1 MEVVLLIIRL
11 LLFAILAIAGI
22 GKLLDRE
29 GSEKAVKAFGTPEPL
44 VKTLAVLL
52 PIAELIFGF
61 CLLFVSFS
69 WIGAAGAL
77 LLLVTFIGGMLI
89 QMIKGEAPDCHCF
102 GQIHSEPVGPKS
114 LIRNIVIA
122 ILPIVLLLSGR
133 HNQGFALG
141 ETNAAIASNVVL
153 AAVVVTVFVGV
164 VYLLKLVKENA
175 ALKRQFDLI
184 EMLETG
190 GTLIERDEAGDPT
203 DSLPIG
209 APFPDFTLPDTS
221 GKSVSFNHLIA
232 DPIPKLFLFVG
243 PDCRPCKAM
252 LDEFAD
258 WKREFAGKVRLV
270 FVSKGTADENLE
282 RFGDDLS
289 TGMLLQNKMEFASLL
304 HIKWTPAAIY
314 VGSDGNIASHPAVG
328 DMAIRDLVAK
338 LRTEDISKPGYHVK
352 NNAKRGRVK
361 IGEAIP
367 EFAATD
373 ISGNAITRQTL
384 MGKTTLAFFL
394 STTCSYCG
402 EVVDQI
408 RKWENSADRNGTN
421 AIMFSEGDIETHRN
435 YGLSTPIVID
445 EGYKLSSNFG
455 MFGVPSAVLID
466 ESGTIASETAV
477 GGPMIWSLIGR
488 KPE

>member
-11 LLFAILAIAGI
+11 LLFAILAVAGI

-44 VKTLAVLL
+44 VKTFAILL

-69 WIGAAGAL
+69 WIGAIGAL
-77 LLLVTFIGGMLI
+77 LLMVTFIGGMLI

-114 LIRNIVIA
+114 LIRNILIA
-122 ILPIVLLLSGR
+122 ILPIVLLISGR
-133 HNQGFALG
+133 PNQGYALG
-141 ETNAAIASNVVL
+141 DTNGAIAANVVL
-153 AAVVVTVFVGV
+153 ALVVVAVFIGA
-164 VYLLKLVKENA
+164 VYILRLTKENA
-175 ALKRQFDLI
+175 VLKRQLDLI

-209 APFPDFTLPDTS
+209 APFPDFTLPDTA
-221 GKSVSFNHLIA
+221 GKFVTFDHLLA

-252 LDEFAD
+252 LEEFAE
-258 WKREFAGKVRLV
+258 WKREFEGKVRIV
-270 FVSKGTADENLE
+270 FVSKGTVEENFE
-282 RFGDDLS
+282 RFGVDIS
-289 TGMLLQNKMEFASLL
+289 TGMLLQQKMEFANLL
-304 HIKWTPAAIY
+304 HIKWTPAAVF
-314 VGSDGNIASHPAVG
+314 VGADGNLASHPAVG

-338 LRTEDISKPGYHVK
+338 LRTEDFARTGYHIK
-352 NNAKRGRVK
+352 NSQKRGRVK

-373 ISGNAITRQTL
+373 LAGNSVSRESFL
-384 MGKTTLAFFL
+384 GKTTLAFFL

-408 RKWENSADRNGTN
+408 RKWETSSDRNGTN
-421 AIMFSEGDIETHRN
+421 GILFSEGDVETHKN

-445 EGYKLSSNFG
+445 EGYKVSANLG
-455 MFGVPSAVLID
+455 MFGVPSAVLIY
-466 ESGTIASETAV
+466 EHGTIVSETAV

>member
-11 LLFAILAIAGI
+11 LLFGILAVAGI
-22 GKLLDRE
+22 GKLLDRD
-29 GSEKAVKAFGTPEPL
+29 GSEKAVRAFGTPDPF
-44 VKTLAVLL
+44 VKSFAVLL
-52 PIAELIFGF
+52 PIAELIFAY

-69 WIGAAGAL
+69 WLGAAGAL
-77 LLLVTFIGGMLI
+77 LLLVTFIGGMLV

-102 GQIHSEPVGPKS
+102 GQIHSEPVGSKS

-122 ILPIVLLLSGR
+122 FLPIVLLISGR
-133 HNQGFALG
+133 ADQGFALG
-141 ETNAAIASNVVL
+141 GSDAAITANVVL
-153 AAVVVTVFVGV
+153 ASLVVAVIIGAA
-164 VYLLKLVKENA
+164 YLRRLVKENA
-175 ALKRQFDLI
+175 ALKRQLDLI

-209 APFPDFTLPDTS
+209 APFPEFTLPDTAD
-221 GKSVSFNHLIA
+221 KLVTFDHLIA
-232 DPIPKLFLFVG
+232 EPVPKLFLFVG

-252 LDEFAD
+252 LEEFAG
-258 WKREFAGKVRLV
+258 WKREFKGRVRLV
-270 FVSKGTADENLE
+270 FVSKGNPDENIE

-289 TGMLLQNKMEFASLL
+289 TGMLLQKKMEFASLL
-304 HIKWTPAAIY
+304 HIKWTPAAIL
-314 VGSDGNIASHPAVG
+314 VGADGNIASHPAVG

-338 LRTEDISKPGYHVK
+338 LRTEDFSKPGYHVK
-352 NNAKRGRVK
+352 NSQKRGRVK
-361 IGEAIP
+361 IGEPIP
-367 EFAATD
+367 EFSVTD
-373 ISGNAITRQTL
+373 LGGNTVTHEVFK
-384 MGKTTLAFFL
+384 GKTTIAFFL

-408 RKWENSADRNGTN
+408 RKWENSPDRNGTN
-421 AIMFSEGDIETHRN
+421 AILFSEGDEETHRS

-445 EGYKLSSNFG
+445 EGYKLSSNLG

-466 ESGTIASETAV
+466 ESGAIASETAI

>member
-1 MEVVLLIIRL
+1 MEAVLLIIRL
-11 LLFAILAIAGI
+11 LLFAILAIAGV

-29 GSEKAVKAFGTPEPL
+29 GSEKAVKAFGTPDSL
-44 VKTLAVLL
+44 VKTFAFLL
-52 PIAELIFGF
+52 PIGELIFGF

-114 LIRNIVIA
+114 LIRNIAIA
-122 ILPIVLLLSGR
+122 ILPIVLLISGR
-133 HNQGFALG
+133 PNQGFALG
-141 ETNAAIASNVVL
+141 ESDAAIASNTVL
-153 AAVVVTVFVGV
+153 ATVVIAVFVGA
-164 VYLLKLVKENA
+164 VYLRRLAKENA
-175 ALKRQFDLI
+175 VLKRQLDLI

-190 GTLIERDEAGDPT
+190 GTLVERDEAGDPT

-209 APFPDFTLPDTS
+209 APFPDFTLPDTA
-221 GKSVSFNHLIA
+221 GKFVTFDHLIA
-232 DPIPKLFLFVG
+232 DPVPKLFLFVG

-252 LDEFAD
+252 LDEFAE
-258 WKREFAGKVRLV
+258 WKREFDGKVRLV
-270 FVSKGTADENLE
+270 FVSKGGVAENLE
-282 RFGDDLS
+282 RFGEDLS
-289 TGMLLQNKMEFASLL
+289 AGMLLQNKMELASIL
-304 HIKWTPAAIY
+304 HIKWTPAAIF
-314 VGSDGNIASHPAVG
+314 VGADGNIASHPAVG
-328 DMAIRDLVAK
+328 DIAIRDLIAK
-338 LRTEDISKPGYHVK
+338 LRTEDFSTAGYYVK
-352 NNAKRGRVK
+352 NSQKRGRVK
-361 IGEAIP
+361 IGEPIP
-367 EFAATD
+367 EFAVTD
-373 ISGNAITRQTL
+373 LAGNSISRDAFI
-384 MGKTTLAFFL
+384 GKTTLAFFL
-394 STTCSYCG
+394 STTCSFCG

-408 RKWENSADRNGTN
+408 RKWENSGDKNGTN
-421 AIMFSEGDIETHRN
+421 AIMFSEGDIETHKN

-466 ESGTIASETAV
+466 EAGKIASETAV